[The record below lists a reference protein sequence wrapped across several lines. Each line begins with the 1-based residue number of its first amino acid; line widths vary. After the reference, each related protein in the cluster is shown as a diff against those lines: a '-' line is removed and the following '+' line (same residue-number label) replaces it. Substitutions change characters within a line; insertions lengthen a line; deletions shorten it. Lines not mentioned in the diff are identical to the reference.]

1 MNTSHPNTLLL
12 SSENSPEIEG
22 YDFYLTTDSYK
33 TMQDWKKAIEM
44 QIDDCAIWGEFAY
57 RPTKLTFEKPT
68 DPVKETLSRAAGN
81 RLYDKISITGSIAKS
96 GSMFYPALSCC
107 QRELPSLN
115 SAAYTAPA
123 KRMKSRANVLELFEK
138 SYTPPPFGPTAQ
150 PFSNPSSGGEI
161 HKCIIELDD
170 GDGYG
175 KIRSGSSYSY
185 IPRARSPEATGHEY
199 CLPTSNVQSVDRC
212 TEIGVGA

>member
-1 MNTSHPNTLLL
+1 MQTSRIMNTSHPNTLLL

-44 QIDDCAIWGEFAY
+44 QIDDC
-57 RPTKLTFEKPT
+57 
-68 DPVKETLSRAAGN
+68 
-81 RLYDKISITGSIAKS
+81 GSIAKS

-175 KIRSGSSYSY
+175 KIRSGRHSAFLLVANRSS
-185 IPRARSPEATGHEY
+185 
-199 CLPTSNVQSVDRC
+199 
-212 TEIGVGA
+212 